1 VGESEV
7 IKSLQDELT
16 RQKSLL
22 ASRDSRV

>member
-16 RQKSLL
+16 RHKSLL